1 MYYSVTEIDFVQCI
15 KKVLLLQLSDSFF
28 SFFPLGK
35 GDGEWAESL
44 EVCREDFMSALSS
57 LVPSVSKEELEMYRN
72 KKSFSNV
79 T

>member
-1 MYYSVTEIDFVQCI
+1 
-15 KKVLLLQLSDSFF
+15 
-28 SFFPLGK
+28 
-35 GDGEWAESL
+35 
-44 EVCREDFMSALSS
+44 MSALSS